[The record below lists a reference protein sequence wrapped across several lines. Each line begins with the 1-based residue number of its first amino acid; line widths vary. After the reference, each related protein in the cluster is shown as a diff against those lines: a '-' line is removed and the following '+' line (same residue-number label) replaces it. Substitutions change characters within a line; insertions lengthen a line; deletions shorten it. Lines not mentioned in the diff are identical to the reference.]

1 MKKII
6 ALKLFLV
13 CFVSSIA
20 QQSIYD
26 FIGLGEHSIGYA
38 NTVIY
43 DTAIDYDQYG
53 YSDKAPIF
61 VQIWYPESTAKQ
73 GAYMKYGEFGFNHL
87 PGQLSAVYTTLK
99 LQMNDIFLR
108 DGIDY
113 NLETDDEMAYEESYT
128 RQMLDAVLQIETRS
142 SKAVIG
148 TKLDF
153 PAIVYHHGSQ
163 GLSDENAIMAEY
175 FASHGYIFISGNF
188 HLPYEN
194 TTYGLLPYNLEMQN
208 KHDQSSAKAVLNYAR
223 SLNNNNKVFFIGH
236 SWGAQQGWCFLNEPK
251 WADAFVSME
260 TTIEFKRDTEKIR
273 ELWPHVYDALKIKN
287 NTFSIPVLAFAAA
300 EESTN
305 FDFFKGLN
313 SNETIFASYKKPFT
327 HNSYT
332 SMILMRYFIRERFP
346 QADTE
351 MLLTQ
356 IEGYREHLSM
366 IHLFFDSV
374 NKSQPFTRDAF
385 REHFILE

>member
-6 ALKLFLV
+6 ALNVLLV
-13 CFVSSIA
+13 CFGNSVA

-26 FIGLGEHSIGYA
+26 FIGLGEYGIGYA
-38 NTVIY
+38 NTIIY
-43 DTAIDYDQYG
+43 DTEIDYDQYG
-53 YSDKAPIF
+53 YSGKAPIF
-61 VQIWYPESTAKQ
+61 VQVWYPDSSAKQ
-73 GAYMKYGEFGFNHL
+73 GRYMKYGEFGFEDL
-87 PGQLSAVYTTLK
+87 PGPLSAVYTKLK
-99 LQMNDIFLR
+99 SRMNDIFIR
-108 DGIDY
+108 DGIAY
-113 NLETDDEMAYEESYT
+113 NLETDDEMAYEEPYS

-142 SKAVIG
+142 RKAVIE
-148 TKLDF
+148 TKPDF

-188 HLPYEN
+188 HLPFEN
-194 TTYGLLPYNLEMQN
+194 SIYGLLPYHLEKQN

-223 SLNNNNKVFFIGH
+223 SLNRNNKVFFIGH
-236 SWGAQQGWCFLNEPK
+236 SWGAQQGWCFLNEPNR
-251 WADAFVSME
+251 ADAFVSME
-260 TTIEFKRDTEKIR
+260 TTIEFKRDSEKVR
-273 ELWPHVYDALKIKN
+273 ELWPHVYDALKVKK
-287 NTFSIPVLAFAAA
+287 NTFSVPILAFAAA

-305 FDFFKGLN
+305 FEFFKGQN

-332 SMILMRYFIRERFP
+332 SMIIMRYFVKERFP
-346 QADTE
+346 QEDSET
-351 MLLTQ
+351 LLTQ

-366 IHLFFDSV
+366 IHSFFDSV
-374 NKSQPFTRDAF
+374 NKSQPFTRDTF